1 MKDITEAFAVL
12 KAIAERERPEIV
24 SFGDSET
31 MHATGIVGWLRG
43 DGRWKLLDGFDPAMS
58 YPERLEIRRQALMSD
73 LFITGVN
80 AISMEGSLHW
90 LDKVGNRIAPVAF
103 GPRKVVIVAGRNKI
117 VADRAQAEER
127 IRTIAAPGVPHAVR
141 PDGRMLGLQLARPRV
156 QHAYGD
162 DAVLARRAH
171 AGRADRSGTGTL
183 TNTGRM
189 KAIRYIAILILAAAL
204 AACGEK
210 SEPYYTTSY
219 PVSRVEATVTLGA
232 AATATAEDE
241 PEPEPEPDPDPDPEP
256 EPEPDPVI
264 EAIRADVLAEAPV
277 QAGGGY
283 VLEFLYHNSG
293 WLYITPA
300 PDAAPITG
308 SFNKEPDKPDQLRF
322 FYEDADYT
330 YAVSYYSEEGKSLT
344 LLTVDLTAKYQALYP
359 TAGITKVERLEYT
372 THPF

>member
-1 MKDITEAFAVL
+1 
-12 KAIAERERPEIV
+12 
-24 SFGDSET
+24 
-31 MHATGIVGWLRG
+31 
-43 DGRWKLLDGFDPAMS
+43 
-58 YPERLEIRRQALMSD
+58 
-73 LFITGVN
+73 
-80 AISMEGSLHW
+80 
-90 LDKVGNRIAPVAF
+90 
-103 GPRKVVIVAGRNKI
+103 
-117 VADRAQAEER
+117 
-127 IRTIAAPGVPHAVR
+127 
-141 PDGRMLGLQLARPRV
+141 
-156 QHAYGD
+156 
-162 DAVLARRAH
+162 
-171 AGRADRSGTGTL
+171 
-183 TNTGRM
+183 M
-189 KAIRYIAILILAAAL
+189 KAIRYITILILAAAL

-210 SEPYYTTSY
+210 SEPFYTTAY

-232 AATATAEDE
+232 AATTTAEED
-241 PEPEPEPDPDPDPEP
+241 PEPDPDHD
-256 EPEPDPVI
+256 PEPDPVI
-264 EAIRADVLAEAPV
+264 EAIRAAVLAEAPV

-283 VLEFLYHNSG
+283 RLEFLYHNSG